1 MQCLE
6 RDFVL
11 CEQLSQLPCVDEGFQ
26 SEMLMVCFCLNG
38 RLQMS
43 VDDEACQLS
52 RGDALLC
59 KPFTTI
65 HRASAHGDSQA
76 VFLFYSPQTVDH
88 MLPANRNLANVLECV
103 PSLKVH
109 FAEEAMNVQVRPLLE
124 MLCRR
129 MGDRTAPFYSHTVF
143 HLFSTLMFEVL
154 RSLLCDENAAG
165 QPAEGTAKPAG
176 RAEALFR
183 QFVLLLNED
192 GGRHRTIAYYAD
204 KICVTPKHLSKVLRQ
219 KTGVRPLA
227 YIHRHAIQQIK
238 LDLKLTDIPIA
249 QLADKY
255 AFGNASFFSQYV
267 KAHLGM
273 TPQAYRAQ

>member
-1 MQCLE
+1 
-6 RDFVL
+6 
-11 CEQLSQLPCVDEGFQ
+11 
-26 SEMLMVCFCLNG
+26 
-38 RLQMS
+38 
-43 VDDEACQLS
+43 
-52 RGDALLC
+52 
-59 KPFTTI
+59 
-65 HRASAHGDSQA
+65 
-76 VFLFYSPQTVDH
+76 
-88 MLPANRNLANVLECV
+88 
-103 PSLKVH
+103 
-109 FAEEAMNVQVRPLLE
+109 MNFQVRPLLE

-204 KICVTPKHLSKVLRQ
+204 KICVTPKHLSKVIRQ

-273 TPQAYRAQ
+273 TP